1 MWKGEEEEEKEGKRK
16 EPEPYHPPRGADRSP
31 LAPGGALF
39 PPRPAMASGDTL
51 YIATD
56 GSEMPAE
63 IVELH
68 EIEVETIPVETIETT
83 VVGGEE
89 DEEEEEEDE
98 CCEECGP
105 HHPPHHYHHHQPMI
119 ALQPLV
125 SDGDPSGAG
134 GGAAGGGGGQ
144 LHLHHHHQEV
154 ILVQTREE
162 VVGGD
167 DSDGLRADDGFEDQ
181 ILIPVPAPA
190 GEDEYIEQTLV
201 TVAAAGSKSGG
212 GGSSSAGGGGRVKKG
227 GSGKKSSKK
236 SYLSG
241 GGGGGAEGGGGRK
254 WEQKQV
260 QIKTL
265 EGEFSVTMWAS
276 GKYAPD
282 PSLPGPQAT
291 PAAARFASDSFVL
304 KGGHVLMCVM
314 GAAMFI
320 ARASMAA
327 PRKDGGVCAAAA
339 AAPARLRRGEGK
351 MAAAAKMAAAEGSA
365 RGRQRAAG
373 SRTRPQ
379 WRSFCSRGR
388 RGVRAGTGCG
398 ANPASSLL
406 PPSPPRRCRRR
417 SPRRPVAR
425 SLPAPRPS
433 LPRPP
438 PPGALCPLSPPAPGR
453 PARLPC
459 LAAAALP
466 APRLPLPTLPRC
478 RRRAPAAPLGR
489 ILMLNAGGVPG

>member
-1 MWKGEEEEEKEGKRK
+1 
-16 EPEPYHPPRGADRSP
+16 
-31 LAPGGALF
+31 
-39 PPRPAMASGDTL
+39 MASGDTL

-276 GKYAPD
+276 GKCAPD
-282 PSLPGPQAT
+282 PSLPGPRAP

-327 PRKDGGVCAAAA
+327 PPKRWRGLRCCRRCSCPAPAGGRKDGGGR
-339 AAPARLRRGEGK
+339 PRWRRLRGG
-351 MAAAAKMAAAEGSA
+351 A
-365 RGRQRAAG
+365 RGREAA
-373 SRTRPQ
+373 
-379 WRSFCSRGR
+379 R
-388 RGVRAGTGCG
+388 RW
-398 ANPASSLL
+398 LQD
-406 PPSPPRRCRRR
+406 
-417 SPRRPVAR
+417 
-425 SLPAPRPS
+425 
-433 LPRPP
+433 
-438 PPGALCPLSPPAPGR
+438 
-453 PARLPC
+453 
-459 LAAAALP
+459 
-466 APRLPLPTLPRC
+466 
-478 RRRAPAAPLGR
+478 
-489 ILMLNAGGVPG
+489 